1 VSVDIARQIVD
12 YLTTGAVVNAVNV
25 PSMDAET
32 AKQLQPTLALAER
45 LGKFVSQYMEG
56 RPTALQIAYDGEL
69 VVTDT
74 YPITA
79 AILTGFLAPLVETVN
94 AVSAPHLLKEY
105 GIEFSETRSAAQ
117 SNYAFQVRVKAV
129 TDRESH
135 EIAGT
140 LFNGLEPRIC
150 GIDGTRVDVELESRM
165 VVCTNED
172 KPMVLGR
179 IALTLGEAGVNIANL
194 ALGRQA
200 AGGHATAVINV
211 DGAVERAV
219 LEKLRAIP
227 NVVEARLVNV

>member
-1 VSVDIARQIVD
+1 
-12 YLTTGAVVNAVNV
+12 
-25 PSMDAET
+25 M
-32 AKQLQPTLALAER
+32 LAQHA
-45 LGKFVSQYMEG
+45 
-56 RPTALQIAYDGEL
+56 AYDGDL

-105 GIEFSETRSAAQ
+105 GIEFSETRSAGHPD
-117 SNYAFQVRVKAV
+117 YAFQIRVKAV
-129 TDRESH
+129 TDKESH

-140 LFNGLEPRIC
+140 LFNGKEPRIC
-150 GIDGTRVDVELESRM
+150 GIDGTRVDVELVSGM

-194 ALGRQA
+194 ALGRKT
-200 AGGHATAVINV
+200 AGGHATTVINI
-211 DGAVERAV
+211 DGKMERSV
-219 LEKLRAIP
+219 LETLRKMP
-227 NVVEARLVNV
+227 HVVEARFVQV